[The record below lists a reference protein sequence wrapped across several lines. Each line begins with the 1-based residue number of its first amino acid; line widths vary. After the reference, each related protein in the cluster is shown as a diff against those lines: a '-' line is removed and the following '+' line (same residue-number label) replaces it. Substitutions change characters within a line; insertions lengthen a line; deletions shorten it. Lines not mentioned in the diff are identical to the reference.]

1 MRHQNPLRT
10 WNALS
15 VEEKQVRLSEMR
27 RRQQTQIEVEARRL
41 RVAAR

>member
-1 MRHQNPLRT
+1 MRHQTPLRT

-15 VEEKQVRLSEMR
+15 IEEKQQRLSEMR

-41 RVAAR
+41 RVAR